1 MHLVKK
7 LNIRHRVFMVGAI
20 YGEAKLEA
28 MVDADCFCLPS
39 RQEGFSMAITEA
51 LACGTPVV
59 ITDQCHFPEVGSADA
74 GVIVA
79 VDAAEVAKGLASVL
93 SNPAKARTMGENGR
107 RLVLEKFTWPA
118 IAHAT
123 LEGYRLSALEAAAS

>member
-1 MHLVKK
+1 
-7 LNIRHRVFMVGAI
+7 
-20 YGEAKLEA
+20 
-28 MVDADCFCLPS
+28 
-39 RQEGFSMAITEA
+39 MAITEA

-107 RLVLEKFTWPA
+107 RLVLEKFAWPA
-118 IAHAT
+118 IAQAT